1 MYSLL
6 FTTYYYGNKLKSSE
20 MNGHVACMGELRNAY
35 FSGKPD
41 INR

>member
-1 MYSLL
+1 
-6 FTTYYYGNKLKSSE
+6 

-41 INR
+41 INRWHG